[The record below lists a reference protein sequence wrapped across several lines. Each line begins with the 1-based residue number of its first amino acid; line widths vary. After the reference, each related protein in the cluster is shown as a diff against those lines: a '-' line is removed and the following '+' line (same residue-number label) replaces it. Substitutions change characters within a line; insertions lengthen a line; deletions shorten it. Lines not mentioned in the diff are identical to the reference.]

1 MFIRNNRKA
10 LSLKNGISKGFF
22 GCVGEEEYTEHTA
35 GVQKVKKVSKKV
47 LTFGCQNDIL
57 IKLTRERAGSEKQRT
72 LKIEQQIMKKKN

>member
-1 MFIRNNRKA
+1 MK
-10 LSLKNGISKGFF
+10 
-22 GCVGEEEYTEHTA
+22 HTA